1 MSDDTFTANVNEV
14 GKRFFFFAAPMYDEF
29 SQTEV
34 LVGMAE
40 CLSQSLAGAALSPD
54 TIKAVLGAVT
64 SGLAHVG
71 PEFSETMNALAKL
84 ADKPARRSLPS
95 GDSK

>member
-1 MSDDTFTANVNEV
+1 MSDDTFTANVNEI
-14 GKRFFFFAAPMYDEF
+14 GKRLFFFAAPMYDEF
-29 SQTEV
+29 SPAEV
-34 LVGMAE
+34 LVGMAV
-40 CLSQSLAGAALSPD
+40 SQSLTGAALSPD

-84 ADKPARRSLPS
+84 ADKPARGSLPP
-95 GDSK
+95 DNLE

>member
-1 MSDDTFTANVNEV
+1 
-14 GKRFFFFAAPMYDEF
+14 MYDEF
-29 SQTEV
+29 SQTEM

-84 ADKPARRSLPS
+84 ADKPARGSLSPDAS
-95 GDSK
+95 E